1 MKAVFDNIATSSI
14 FYANNNNNQTTNVF
28 HFFSQAATITPGS
41 YKQIGCFKERTD
53 VNKDRAIPS
62 LEGRDDVLDGLG
74 TISYRGREF
83 PIEKC
88 ADAARRRGYVMF
100 AIQDG
105 GLCAT
110 SKEIQNT
117 YDTYG
122 AGDDCNV
129 NGTGSAFSSTVYT
142 FSDEG

>member
-1 MKAVFDNIATSSI
+1 M
-14 FYANNNNNQTTNVF
+14 
-28 HFFSQAATITPGS
+28 
-41 YKQIGCFKERTD
+41 
-53 VNKDRAIPS
+53 NKDRAIPS

-74 TISYRGREF
+74 PTSYRGREF

-122 AGDDCNV
+122 EGDDCMV

-142 FSDEG
+142 FSDEGQCGDHSFQWLCQSLVTYLKMSPNS

>member
-1 MKAVFDNIATSSI
+1 M
-14 FYANNNNNQTTNVF
+14 
-28 HFFSQAATITPGS
+28 
-41 YKQIGCFKERTD
+41 
-53 VNKDRAIPS
+53 NKDRAIPS

-74 TISYRGREF
+74 PTSYRGREF

-122 AGDDCNV
+122 EGDDCMV

-142 FSDEG
+142 FSDEGQYRDHSFQWLCQSLVTDLKMSPNS

>member
-1 MKAVFDNIATSSI
+1 MLLKEIYIEQNFVFL
-14 FYANNNNNQTTNVF
+14 QP
-28 HFFSQAATITPGS
+28 AATITPGS
-41 YKQIGCFKERTD
+41 YKSIGCFKERTD

-62 LEGRDDVLDGLG
+62 LEGRDDVLDGMG
-74 TISYRGREF
+74 ATAYRDREF

-88 ADAARRRGYVMF
+88 ADAAKRRGYVMF

-117 YDTYG
+117 YDIYG
-122 AGDDCNV
+122 KGDDCKK
-129 NGTGSAFSSTVYT
+129 NGTGSAFSSSVYT